1 MWIRACLIALVL
13 LAALGR
19 AGDCIG
25 CYVRLAH
32 SHSSLVALPQPEAP
46 LSPVDRFILTLI
58 LARDDK
64 ADKQQKSAPGI

>member
-13 LAALGR
+13 LAVLGR

-32 SHSSLVALPQPEAP
+32 THGSLVTLPQPEAP
-46 LSPVDRFILTLI
+46 LSPVDRFILTLM
-58 LARDDK
+58 LSRDDK
-64 ADKQQKSAPGI
+64 VEKQQKTTRGI